1 MIEIA
6 SLETKKIRNNEKFEN
21 MLNDYIKKGWRVKCS
36 VGSRLIFVRKVKV
49 QEW

>member
-6 SLETKKIRNNEKFEN
+6 SLETKKIKNNDKFEN

-36 VGSRLIFVRKVKV
+36 VGTKLIFVRKVNV
-49 QEW
+49 QE